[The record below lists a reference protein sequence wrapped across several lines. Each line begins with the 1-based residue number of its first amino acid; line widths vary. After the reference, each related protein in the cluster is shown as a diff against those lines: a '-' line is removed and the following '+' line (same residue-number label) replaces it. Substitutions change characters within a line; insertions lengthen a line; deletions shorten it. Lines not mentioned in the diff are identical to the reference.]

1 MSASG
6 GVGRRCVLV
15 HGFGPFLDVTDN
27 PAARLALAVDG
38 SRAGAWDVVG
48 EVMPVSYHRAPALSV
63 DRARALGASLV
74 IGVGV
79 ARRRQAVSVEARAV
93 PEASPCH
100 ADVDGVRLSRLDDS
114 PVGGVA
120 ATGPVGEMAT
130 ALGGVVSDDAGR
142 YVCNAWL
149 YRTVRALGEEIPV
162 LFLHVP
168 PVGLQPQRLLAALA
182 QLQESP
188 HGGR

>member
-6 GVGRRCVLV
+6 GGRRRCVLV

-38 SRAGAWDVVG
+38 ARAGAWDVVG
-48 EVMPVSYHRAPALSV
+48 EVMPVSYRRAPAQSV

-79 ARRRQAVSVEARAV
+79 ARRREDVCVEAWAG
-93 PEASPCH
+93 PEVSPCH
-100 ADVDGVRLSRLDDS
+100 PDVDGVRLSRLDDG
-114 PVGGVA
+114 PVEAVA
-120 ATGPVGEMAT
+120 ASGPVGEMAT
-130 ALGGVVSDDAGR
+130 ALGGVVSADAGR

-182 QLQESP
+182 NLQESP
-188 HGGR
+188 DGRR